1 MRRTKQPCSDI
12 VKGVAMGAPRLDP
25 TTALAI
31 AIEQG
36 AELES
41 ADGDFARVRGL
52 RWSNP
57 LMTG

>member
-1 MRRTKQPCSDI
+1 
-12 VKGVAMGAPRLDP
+12 MGAPRLDP